1 MLPQGDSF
9 IEMDTKGNFTE
20 VLESAIN
27 DAESENPIFFILSP
41 GTDPVKDVEK
51 IAKKRGIEPGKSL
64 FNISLG

>member
-1 MLPQGDSF
+1 
-9 IEMDTKGNFTE
+9 MDGKLNFLDI
-20 VLESAIN
+20 LETAIN
-27 DAESENPIFFILSP
+27 DAESNNPVFFILSP